1 MVSSAGNDMGENEEE
16 EEQEDTLLGLGG
28 HNSEASDEESNI
40 GEGFSFR
47 AACVALLRLSGS
59 CVRRAADVGLAF
71 LFVLFSPVFACLPG
85 WGACV

>member
-1 MVSSAGNDMGENEEE
+1 MVSSAGNGMGENEEEE

-47 AACVALLRLSGS
+47 ATCVALLRLSGS
-59 CVRRAADVGLAF
+59 CVRRAAMSVSRFCLY
-71 LFVLFSPVFACLPG
+71 FSPQFLHAFPG
-85 WGACV
+85 GARV